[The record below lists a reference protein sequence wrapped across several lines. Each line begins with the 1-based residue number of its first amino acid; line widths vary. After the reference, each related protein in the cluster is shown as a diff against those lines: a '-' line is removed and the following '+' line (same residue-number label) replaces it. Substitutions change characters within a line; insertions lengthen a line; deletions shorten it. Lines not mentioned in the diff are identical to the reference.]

1 MSDYKSLFNKNLL
14 FRKFFLWLEGIGLV
28 NKLIF
33 SYIMIIAIP
42 ITIFGFYTF
51 NNIKTST
58 EIDAQKNNQQTL
70 QHFIYNVNRNIE
82 ICENASQTFINN
94 KKFLDY
100 LLRRDEIS
108 ADELIEFKNGALREV
123 QSIQALNSDIY
134 RIRIFVKNSPF
145 HEIWPTIYDERRI
158 TDSEWINE
166 VMNMQGKFFWRL
178 NHIDDIK
185 YTNATYEDEVIS
197 LYREVKFPDNE
208 YMGIIE
214 VNMLTS
220 TFFNEMYSIDV
231 NNDSFICLVSSKKSL
246 FFNKKDIFYKRN
258 SMDDRLLT
266 QMLNEKTKGKAGDFN
281 LKFNGKTLMAAYNY
295 IPKMDTYI
303 YKIISIEKITQ
314 KLNNARNYIILII
327 IGAFMILSAI
337 TFFITS
343 VILNKIKIVKSL
355 MRKVQDGDLDIDIK
369 ALGNDEIGELAG
381 HFRKML
387 QKIKELISVVINNQV
402 AIKSAE
408 IKTLQAQIN
417 SHFTYNT
424 LETIEMMAEVKEQ
437 YDIADA
443 VSLLGRLMRY
453 SMSWDMTCISLSDEI
468 EYVRNYIELINIKYH
483 NIIDLQVHAEERLLR
498 NEIPKMSLQPIIE
511 NSVFHGI
518 KPKCERGTILIDV
531 YDKDVNIIIEVT
543 DNGRGID
550 YDKLYSIKKKIEI
563 NSSSLE
569 NAGEESIGLR
579 NVNERIK
586 LYYGT
591 NFGLAITSEK
601 DAFTKIIIKL
611 PFKICSPEVLK
622 NEEGFI
628 G

>member
-1 MSDYKSLFNKNLL
+1 MSDYKSLFNNNLL
-14 FRKFFLWLEGIGLV
+14 FRKFLLRLESLGLV

-70 QHFIYNVNRNIE
+70 QQFTYNVNRNIDT
-82 ICENASQTFINN
+82 CENASQTFINN
-94 KKFLDY
+94 KKFLEY

-108 ADELIEFKNGALREV
+108 ADELIEFKNGALMEV
-123 QSIQALNSDIY
+123 QNIQALNFDIN

-145 HEIWPTIYDERRI
+145 LEVWPTIYDERRI
-158 TDSEWINE
+158 MDSEWINKVLILE
-166 VMNMQGKFFWRL
+166 GKFFWRL

-197 LYREVKFPDNE
+197 LYREVEFPDNE
-208 YMGIIE
+208 YVGIIE

-220 TFFNEMYSIDV
+220 TFFNEMYSSDV
-231 NNDSFICLVSSKKSL
+231 NNDSFICLISNKKSL
-246 FFNKKDIFYKRN
+246 FFNKKDIFFRRN
-258 SMDDRLLT
+258 SMDDKLLT
-266 QMLNEKTKGKAGDFN
+266 QLLNEKTKGKAGDFD

-314 KLNNARNYIILII
+314 KLNNARNYIILIV
-327 IGAFMILSAI
+327 IGAITILSVF

-369 ALGNDEIGELAG
+369 AMGNDEIGELAG

-453 SMSWDMTCISLSDEI
+453 SMSWDMPCISLSEEI
-468 EYVRNYIELINIKYH
+468 EYVRNYIDLINIKYQ
-483 NIIDLQVHAEERLLR
+483 NIIDLQVHTEERLLR

-511 NSVFHGI
+511 NSVYHGI
-518 KPKCERGTILIDV
+518 KPKHGRGVISLDV
-531 YDKDVNIIIEVT
+531 YVKDTTLVVEVT
-543 DNGRGID
+543 DNGKGID
-550 YDKLYSIKKKIEI
+550 YDKLCSIKKKIEI
-563 NSSSLE
+563 NGSSYE
-569 NAGEESIGLR
+569 NAGEENIGLR

-591 NFGLAITSEK
+591 HFGLAITSEK
-601 DAFTKIIIKL
+601 DAFTKITIML
-611 PFKICSPEVLK
+611 PFKNYSSEVLK
-622 NEEGFI
+622 NEEDFI